1 MLREAYEEIGLV
13 LRPEDV
19 EVAVVMQHRAPN
31 GKARIGWFFAAE
43 YRSGGAAGEPVN
55 REPHKCSQ
63 LDWFPLEA
71 LPDDMVAYCRAG
83 IDAYRRGERFLLHLH
98 EDGDAIVYDPAA
110 PSRSVPLS
118 PPAVPGS
125 AS

>member
-1 MLREAYEEIGLV
+1 M
-13 LRPEDV
+13 
-19 EVAVVMQHRAPN
+19 
-31 GKARIGWFFAAE
+31 
-43 YRSGGAAGEPVN
+43 N

>member
-43 YRSGGAAGEPVN
+43 CRA
-55 REPHKCSQ
+55 
-63 LDWFPLEA
+63 A
-71 LPDDMVAYCRAG
+71 LPG
-83 IDAYRRGERFLLHLH
+83 
-98 EDGDAIVYDPAA
+98 
-110 PSRSVPLS
+110 SR
-118 PPAVPGS
+118 
-125 AS
+125 